1 MTVAPEVGADHLAM
15 LDVSPPDLVSVAREA
30 EVVVNATPLGMKGGD
45 PLPLAAEHL
54 DEGRAVCDAVYRPG
68 RETALV
74 RKACASG
81 ARVVT
86 GEEMLLYQ
94 GVLAQRLWTGRGPNV
109 KAMDAA
115 IS

>member
-1 MTVAPEVGADHLAM
+1 MTVAPEVGADHLTM

-45 PLPLAAEHL
+45 PLPLGAEHL

-74 RKACASG
+74 RKACARG

-86 GEEMLLYQ
+86 GKGMLLYQ
-94 GVLAQRLWTGRGPNV
+94 GVLAQRLWTARWPNV
-109 KAMDAA
+109 KARDAA